1 MVESMYKRL
10 MKFLK
15 EQNFEGRNTINFL
28 EMQKDEKVAAIIAVD
43 DFESEASL
51 VLCTKKGVVKKTKI
65 NAYKNHR
72 KGGIIGI
79 NVDDGDEVLEA
90 LQIEHTDHL
99 MILTSKGKGLR
110 FDSNQLRDQGRVTR
124 GVRGIKLKDKDQVV
138 NLLKVED
145 DKLLLIA
152 GKNGLGIRTKFSSFL
167 PKGGESEDDETISPR
182 KRGGQGVIAMNT
194 EAVCGAISVDPES
207 EILMITKAGQTVRCA
222 VQISEKQVEDRKVL
236 N

>member
-1 MVESMYKRL
+1 M
-10 MKFLK
+10 
-15 EQNFEGRNTINFL
+15 
-28 EMQKDEKVAAIIAVD
+28 
-43 DFESEASL
+43 
-51 VLCTKKGVVKKTKI
+51 
-65 NAYKNHR
+65 
-72 KGGIIGI
+72 
-79 NVDDGDEVLEA
+79 
-90 LQIEHTDHL
+90 
-99 MILTSKGKGLR
+99 
-110 FDSNQLRDQGRVTR
+110 TR

-194 EAVCGAISVDPES
+194 EAVCGAISVDLES

-222 VQISEKQVEDRKVL
+222 VQNIRETSRGSKGVKLVNLGEKDLLVGVSEVVELDEDDQKGGTSVRDK
-236 N
+236 